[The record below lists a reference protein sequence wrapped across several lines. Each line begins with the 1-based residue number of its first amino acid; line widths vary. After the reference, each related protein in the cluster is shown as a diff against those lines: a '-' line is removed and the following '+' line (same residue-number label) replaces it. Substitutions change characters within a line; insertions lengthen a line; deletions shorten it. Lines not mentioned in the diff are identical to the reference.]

1 MHHKELL
8 EKKHLNRTQQHQVT
22 HKILSLIKD
31 RTSPDPIHSKS
42 AAMLEKLKKLENG
55 PSLEGVKAGEY
66 ITHKKAE
73 NE

>member
-1 MHHKELL
+1 M
-8 EKKHLNRTQQHQVT
+8 
-22 HKILSLIKD
+22 
-31 RTSPDPIHSKS
+31 TSPDPIHSKS

-73 NE
+73 NEQKRDGAKQEILAKIFYKDKALKKRALL